1 MATMITQGT
10 PSISGRV
17 AGLEPVVHGG
27 VSHEE
32 LVRQGMDPDD
42 LIDLSTNVN
51 PYGPPASIAEVIARV
66 SLDRY
71 PDPSA
76 TAMREALARQLR
88 VTPEQ
93 VIAGNGS
100 IEIIYLLA
108 QAYLD
113 TSDKALVVGP
123 TFGEYASAARFCG
136 AEVVEVRAQPQSDFK
151 PDLPAIVASIR
162 THRPKLVFC
171 CNPNNPTGQALG
183 EAAVRAIMDAAS
195 EVGGMLVLDEA
206 YLPLADEGTFTWSSL
221 DLLEHGSLV
230 LLRSLTKDYALPG
243 LRLGYAV
250 APLAV
255 GNALNALRIP
265 WGVNAFA
272 QEVGADLLAETT
284 YLARCRTHL
293 ARDKAHLLEELTR
306 IGAHY
311 VPSVVNYCLIRV
323 GGHLSAARECRRAL
337 LKHGVIVRDCTNFGL
352 PNYIRVSV
360 HSRRATDRLMR
371 GLTEWHEAQQWTG
384 VGWHQSAAS
393 A

>member
-1 MATMITQGT
+1 MATLITRHV
-10 PSISGRV
+10 PSVSARV
-17 AGLEPVVHGG
+17 AGLKPVVHGG

-32 LVRQGMDPDD
+32 LVRQGMNPND

-51 PYGPPASIAEVIARV
+51 PYGPPASVAEVVARV

-113 TSDKALVVGP
+113 PGDKVLVLGP
-123 TFGEYASAARFCG
+123 TFGEYSSAAGFCG
-136 AEVVEVRAQPQSDFK
+136 AEVVELRAREQDGFK
-151 PDLPAIVASIR
+151 PNVSAIVASIR
-162 THRPKLVFC
+162 THHPKLVFC

-183 EAAVRAIMDAAS
+183 ELAVRTIMDAAS
-195 EVGGMLVLDEA
+195 KAGGMLVLDEA
-206 YLPLADEGTFTWSSL
+206 YLPLADEGTFAWSSL
-221 DLLEHGSLV
+221 GLLECGPVV

-250 APLAV
+250 APPEV
-255 GNALNALRIP
+255 GRVLNDLRIP
-265 WGVNAFA
+265 WAVNAFA
-272 QEVGADLLAETT
+272 QEAGTNLLTEKAYLAE
-284 YLARCRTHL
+284 CRAQL
-293 ARDKAHLLEELTR
+293 ARDKAHLLENLSSIEAR
-306 IGAHY
+306 Y
-311 VPSVVNYCLIRV
+311 VPSVVNYCLVRV
-323 GGHLSAARECRRAL
+323 GDQLRSAPECRTAL
-337 LKHGVIVRDCTNFGL
+337 LGHGVIVRDCTNFGL
-352 PNYIRVSV
+352 PDHIRVSV
-360 HSRRATDRLMR
+360 HSRRATDRLTR
-371 GLTEWHEAQQWTG
+371 GLMEWQAAQQWTG
-384 VGWHQSAAS
+384 GGWHRPAAS